1 MYLFDVRTARL
12 FGTASAAA
20 AGRFL
25 HGFGCLVCCL
35 LGGLFLGLFLQ
46 FLFGERCCI
55 LGRCSGLLYC
65 LFSATCAGFSS
76 TSAASRISRLVG
88 ANCAGFIASAAV
100 ACRMGARQGNAS
112 RTDQAG
118 DAQTGKEFFQ
128 ILAIHRFPPL

>member
-1 MYLFDVRTARL
+1 MYLVVVRTARL

-25 HGFGCLVCCL
+25 RGFGCLGRCL
-35 LGGLFLGLFLQ
+35 GCLFLGLFLQ
-46 FLFGERCCI
+46 FLFGERCCV
-55 LGRCSGLLYC
+55 LLYC

-76 TSAASRISRLVG
+76 TSAACRISRLVG
-88 ANCAGFIASAAV
+88 ANCAGFVTSAAV
-100 ACRMGARQGNAS
+100 AGRMGAGQGNATC
-112 RTDQAG
+112 TDQAG